1 MNRGLLKSREGGESG
16 QDKEPSFRQKDLQ
29 DIWDK
34 LSGRQTGLRYGVQVS
49 EVWRYILRQLWPKGR
64 MVHRGACQ
72 VGSEEDEGRSH
83 AEGWQRKRGWMGR
96 GITTGAGFGKLMEK
110 RVSRSS
116 AREH

>member
-1 MNRGLLKSREGGESG
+1 
-16 QDKEPSFRQKDLQ
+16 
-29 DIWDK
+29 
-34 LSGRQTGLRYGVQVS
+34 
-49 EVWRYILRQLWPKGR
+49 

-96 GITTGAGFGKLMEK
+96 GITTGAGFGKLTEK

-116 AREH
+116 AREL